1 MHRAF
6 KFGLV
11 INRRTAKAASASW
24 DPAKRGSSS
33 DWEWVEDCEHAN
45 YEGAPEDG
53 SAWMADGDCNKR
65 ILRGGSYN
73 SYSRALRSASR
84 HADRTDI
91 RLKVHG
97 FRIARTLSARG
108 STITVSPT
116 EH

>member
-1 MHRAF
+1 
-6 KFGLV
+6 
-11 INRRTAKAASASW
+11 
-24 DPAKRGSSS
+24 
-33 DWEWVEDCEHAN
+33 
-45 YEGAPEDG
+45 
-53 SAWMADGDCNKR
+53 MADGDCNKR

-91 RLKVHG
+91 WLKVHG